1 MGFETKTSDD
11 AVVVAVDVCVD
22 TVQALKDLLD
32 GGLEGCWEWH
42 AWVGGEDGSVRE
54 EVRGPGEEVGDVAGS
69 GETDGTRELWGM
81 VPKVFEPGRSR
92 KSVAVEGR
100 LERRRWSYSSV
111 AFISGHD
118 CGLQNSV
125 MAPYSKLIW
134 L

>member
-1 MGFETKTSDD
+1 MLEASIEMGFEAKTSDD

-22 TVQALKDLLD
+22 TVQALEDLLD
-32 GGLEGCWEWH
+32 GGLEGGREWY

-54 EVRGPGEEVGDVAGS
+54 EVRGPGEEVRDVAGS
-69 GETDGTRELWGM
+69 GETDGTGELWGM
-81 VPKVFEPGRSR
+81 VPKVLEPGRSR
-92 KSVAVEGR
+92 KSAAVERR

-125 MAPYSKLIW
+125 MAP
-134 L
+134 

>member
-32 GGLEGCWEWH
+32 GGLEGGRKRH
-42 AWVGGEDGSVRE
+42 SWVGGEDVCVGEQVG
-54 EVRGPGEEVGDVAGS
+54 GPREEVGDVARS
-69 GETDGTRELWGM
+69 GKTDGARELWGM